1 MAATYTAIGQ
11 GVAWSASAKNMMSL
25 WNGAGS
31 GKIARIYRIW
41 MINNQLTTVTGVTL
55 EVWDIRRVTVRT
67 SGGAA
72 VTPVKHDTGS
82 AAVPAQIIVETTA
95 VTLTTTDVLLRGL
108 FSNDEPAANAAMTC
122 EEMCDLV
129 PLALVWDAGYGNAN
143 VIEPLVAREGE
154 GWVVTQVSGAAVG
167 VLDVVFEFTLT

>member
-1 MAATYTAIGQ
+1 LTATIGQ

-31 GKIARIYRIW
+31 GVIARIYRIW
-41 MINNQLTTVTGVTL
+41 MINNQLSAVTGVTL
-55 EVWDIRRVTVRT
+55 CVWDVRRVTVRT

-72 VTPVKHDTGS
+72 VTPVKHDTASG
-82 AAVPAQIIVETTA
+82 AVPAQVIVETTA

-129 PLALVWDAGYGNAN
+129 PLALVWDSGYGSGGT
-143 VIEPLVAREGE
+143 IEPLTAREGE
-154 GWVVTQVSGAAVG
+154 GWVVTEVSGAAVG
-167 VLDVVFEFTLT
+167 VLDVVFEFTL